1 VSYDV
6 FLWRYREGEAVNVD
20 AAEVWQI
27 LERAW
32 VSPPDESDHCRVR
45 RDADEGDLYA
55 VPVGAPIDS
64 LMFNHAG
71 EGIYNLMFDLAV
83 AGDMTII
90 PIDAGPF
97 IVRAEQR
104 EHLPLE
110 LRDEAIVVS
119 SGAELLKAIEEA

>member
-1 VSYDV
+1 LSYDV
-6 FLWRYREGEAVNVD
+6 FLWRYRDGESVD
-20 AAEVWQI
+20 VDEPEVWQI

-32 VSPPDESDHCRVR
+32 LSPPDEFDHCRVR

-71 EGIYNLMFDLAV
+71 EGIYDLMFDVAV

-104 EHLPLE
+104 EHLPE
-110 LRDEAIVVS
+110 DVRDKAIVVS
-119 SGAELLKAIEEA
+119 SGAELAKAIEGA